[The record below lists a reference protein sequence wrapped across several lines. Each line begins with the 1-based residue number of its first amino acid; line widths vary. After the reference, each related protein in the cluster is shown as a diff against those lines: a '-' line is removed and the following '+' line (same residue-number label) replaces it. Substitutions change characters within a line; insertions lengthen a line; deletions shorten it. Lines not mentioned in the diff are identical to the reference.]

1 MSERRRYM
9 LSTVDLPYLDACLK
23 IQELDT
29 LCYEVLRCKAQ
40 GNSYRDCAKRFGRS
54 RPWYA
59 MTLRTCYDKY
69 EVCKP
74 KVMNIV
80 RAYQD
85 QYESKPEEPRKE
97 EPAREEEP
105 RQERIEEQVIEV
117 VSKEPEKKER
127 PKRQDKEELKTA
139 SRVSPERL
147 AESAALK
154 KVGLIAAKQAEKL
167 VSLYQ
172 RIGQLFYEKFI
183 EIKETTGKEWEEL
196 VEEAYQAYIN
206 HGIEREEEIDEYEIL
221 ATLIQIALQE

>member
-1 MSERRRYM
+1 M

-59 MTLRTCYDKY
+59 MTLRACYEKY

-85 QYESKPEEPRKE
+85 QYEKPEEPRRE
-97 EPAREEEP
+97 EPVREEETIKP
-105 RQERIEEQVIEV
+105 ERIEQQVIEV
-117 VSKEPEKKER
+117 VNKEPEKKER
-127 PKRQDKEELKTA
+127 PKKKEEELKTS

-172 RIGQLFYEKFI
+172 KIGQLFYERFI

-196 VEEAYQAYIN
+196 IEEAYEAYIN
-206 HGIEREEEIDEYEIL
+206 HGIEREEITEEEIL
-221 ATLIQIALQE
+221 ATLIKELIEE

>member
-1 MSERRRYM
+1 M

-59 MTLRTCYDKY
+59 MTLRTCYEKY

-85 QYESKPEEPRKE
+85 QYEKPEEPRRE
-97 EPAREEEP
+97 EPVREEETTKP
-105 RQERIEEQVIEV
+105 ERIEQQVIEMV
-117 VSKEPEKKER
+117 NKEPEKKER
-127 PKRQDKEELKTA
+127 PKKKEEELKTA

-172 RIGQLFYEKFI
+172 LIGQLFYEKFI

-196 VEEAYQAYIN
+196 VEEAYEAYVN
-206 HGIEREEEIDEYEIL
+206 YGIEREEITEEEIL
-221 ATLIQIALQE
+221 ATIIKELIEE